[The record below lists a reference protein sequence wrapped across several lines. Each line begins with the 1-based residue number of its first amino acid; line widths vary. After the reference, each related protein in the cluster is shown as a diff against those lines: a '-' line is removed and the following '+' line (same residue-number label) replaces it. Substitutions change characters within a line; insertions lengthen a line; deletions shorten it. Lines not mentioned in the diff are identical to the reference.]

1 VSKAESLKNEPVVS
15 RSTGIRQYFNK
26 WRLIL
31 LVFIVAYG
39 IIVSI
44 DLGYMAIQWD
54 ETPHLLAGL
63 LLSKGRIQQ
72 YLPVGAFY
80 PPTYDVMTTF
90 YFLILGATT
99 FASRLV
105 AVTFGLLSIW
115 IIFEYAY
122 RLYGPREA
130 LVAGILLALMP
141 GFVYMCRMTLIE
153 TMLMFFFS
161 ASLLM
166 FFLSLRT
173 GSKKMLVLSGAAMGL
188 AILTKYQAV
197 FIGLIMLVSILLL
210 HRERI
215 AGKLGKFLLV
225 AIVASAIFLPWIF
238 FLASQN
244 YADEMLGNWFYAA
257 QVGNEERQLYSTR
270 FPVPIF
276 YLIEITYPYLHV
288 HPVSLAV
295 YLFALAGIGLFLWRR
310 KKEDIFT
317 LLWFLIIYLV
327 FTIIPNR
334 NWRYVSP
341 ALPAL
346 AVFASVFI
354 FSAWD
359 RIKQVAKLPNLS
371 LRRRNAAEFTAI
383 IFVVLVLAAAAFSS
397 WDSYLWAKAYH
408 VSVPVEEASR
418 YVAEQAGSNSTVAI
432 LCATSMFNIDMVKF
446 GMIKHGFDDITLWQ
460 YPALPVDVY
469 KPNFNLTELIE
480 TAEHRNITYFMLDE
494 YGNLPY
500 YDSELTYHKVYE
512 GMYNSGRFVHE
523 TTFGVP
529 KNEIFIISFTSNA
542 TLTING

>member
-1 VSKAESLKNEPVVS
+1 LKNEPLIS
-15 RSTGIRQYFNK
+15 LSAGIRRYFNK

-63 LLSKGRIQQ
+63 LLSKGRIQE
-72 YLPVGAFY
+72 YLPGGAFY
-80 PPTYDVMTTF
+80 PPMYDVVTIF

-130 LVAGILLALMP
+130 LVASILLALMP
-141 GFVYMCRMTLIE
+141 GFVYMNRMTLIE

-161 ASLLM
+161 ASLLL
-166 FFLSLRT
+166 FFLWMRT
-173 GSKKMLVLSGAAMGL
+173 DSNKMLLLTGVALGF

-215 AGKLGKFLLV
+215 AGKLSKLLLV
-225 AIVASAIFLPWIF
+225 ALVASAVFLPWVF

-244 YADEMLGNWFYAA
+244 YAGQMLGNWFYAV

-270 FPVPIF
+270 FPAPIF

-295 YLFALAGIGLFLWRR
+295 YLFALAGVGLFLWRR
-310 KKEDIFT
+310 KTEDKFT

-334 NWRYVSP
+334 NWRYVTP
-341 ALPAL
+341 TFPAL

-354 FSAWD
+354 FSVWD
-359 RIKQVAKLPNLS
+359 RIKQIVKLPNLS
-371 LRRRNAAEFTAI
+371 LRRRNTAEFTA
-383 IFVVLVLAAAAFSS
+383 VVFIALVLSAAAYSS

-408 VSVPVEEASR
+408 VRVPVEEASQ
-418 YVAEQAGSNSTVAI
+418 YVAEQAGSNGTVAI

-500 YDSELTYHKVYE
+500 YDSQLTYHKIYE
-512 GMYNSGRFVHE
+512 SLYYSGRF
-523 TTFGVP
+523 TFEIMFGEP
-529 KNEIFIISFTSNA
+529 KNRIFILSFTPNSTMTA
-542 TLTING
+542 NG

>member
-1 VSKAESLKNEPVVS
+1 LVSL
-15 RSTGIRQYFNK
+15 STGILRYFNK
-26 WRLIL
+26 WRLTL
-31 LVFIVAYG
+31 LAFIVAYG

-54 ETPHLLAGL
+54 ETPHLLGGL
-63 LLSKGRIQQ
+63 LLSRGQLQ
-72 YLPVGAFY
+72 EYVPVGAFY
-80 PPTYDVMTTF
+80 PPMYDILTTF
-90 YFLILGATT
+90 YFWILGATT

-115 IIFEYAY
+115 IVFEYAY
-122 RLYGPREA
+122 RLYGAREA
-130 LVAGILLALMP
+130 IVASILLALMP
-141 GFVYMCRMTLIE
+141 GFVYMNRMTLIE

-161 ASLLM
+161 ASLLL
-166 FFLSLRT
+166 FFLWMRT
-173 GSKKMLVLSGAAMGL
+173 GSRKMLLLSGAAMGL

-215 AGKLGKFLLV
+215 SSKLGKLLLV
-225 AIVASAIFLPWIF
+225 AIIASAVFLPWVF

-244 YADEMLGNWFYAA
+244 YADEMLGNWFYAV

-276 YLIEITYPYLHV
+276 YLIEITYPYPHV
-288 HPVSLAV
+288 HPISLPI

-310 KKEDIFT
+310 KTEDKIT

-334 NWRYVSP
+334 NWRYVTP
-341 ALPAL
+341 AFPAL

-354 FSAWD
+354 FSIWD
-359 RIKQVAKLPNLS
+359 KIKKIVGKPNLS
-371 LRRRNAAEFTAI
+371 FRRKNTAELTAVVF
-383 IFVVLVLAAAAFSS
+383 IFLVLSATAYSS
-397 WDSYLWAKAYH
+397 WDAYLWAKAYH
-408 VSVPVEEASR
+408 VQVPVEEASR
-418 YVAEQAGSNSTVAI
+418 YVAEQVGSNATVAI

-446 GMIKHGFDDITLWQ
+446 GMMKHGFDQINLWQ

-469 KPNFNLTELIE
+469 KPNFNVTELIE
-480 TAEHRNITYFMLDE
+480 TAERQNITYLMLDE

-500 YDSELTYHKVYE
+500 YNSELTFHKAYE
-512 GMYNSGRFVHE
+512 NMYNSGRFVYE
-523 TTFGVP
+523 TLFGEP
-529 KNEIFIISFTSNA
+529 KNRIFIISFISNSTVA
-542 TLTING
+542 ANG

>member
-1 VSKAESLKNEPVVS
+1 LVSLF
-15 RSTGIRQYFNK
+15 TGIRRYFNK
-26 WRLIL
+26 WRLTL

-54 ETPHLLAGL
+54 ETPHLLGGL
-63 LLSKGRIQQ
+63 LLSRGQLQ
-72 YLPVGAFY
+72 EYVPVGAFY
-80 PPTYDVMTTF
+80 PPMYDIVTTF
-90 YFLILGATT
+90 YFWILGATT

-115 IIFEYAY
+115 IVFEYAY
-122 RLYGPREA
+122 RLYGAREA
-130 LVAGILLALMP
+130 IVAGILLALMP

-161 ASLLM
+161 ASLLL
-166 FFLSLRT
+166 FFLWMRS
-173 GSKKMLVLSGAAMGL
+173 GSNKMLFLSGVTLGL

-215 AGKLGKFLLV
+215 SSKLGRLLLV
-225 AIVASAIFLPWIF
+225 AIIASAVFLPWVF

-244 YADEMLGNWFYAA
+244 YADEMLGNWFYAV

-288 HPVSLAV
+288 HPISLPI
-295 YLFALAGIGLFLWRR
+295 YLIALGGFALFLWRR
-310 KKEDIFT
+310 KTEDKFT
-317 LLWFLIIYLV
+317 LLWFLIMYIV
-327 FTIIPNR
+327 FTLIPNR
-334 NWRYVSP
+334 NWRYVAP
-341 ALPAL
+341 AFPAL

-354 FSAWD
+354 FSIWD
-359 RIKQVAKLPNLS
+359 RIKQIVGKPNLS
-371 LRRRNAAEFTAI
+371 FRRKNTAEFTAVVFI
-383 IFVVLVLAAAAFSS
+383 VLVLSATAYSS
-397 WDSYLWAKAYH
+397 WDAYLWAKAYH
-408 VSVPVEEASR
+408 VRVPVEDASR
-418 YVAEQAGSNSTVAI
+418 YVAEQVGSNGTVAI

-446 GMIKHGFDDITLWQ
+446 GMIKHGFDKINLWQ

-480 TAEHRNITYFMLDE
+480 TAERQNITYLMLDE

-500 YDSELTYHKVYE
+500 YNSELTYHDVY
-512 GMYNSGRFVHE
+512 GSLYYSGRFTFE
-523 TTFGVP
+523 TIFGEP
-529 KNEIFIISFTSNA
+529 KNRIFIISFISNSTVA
-542 TLTING
+542 ANG